1 MNSITWCRGSETRQK
16 GETMQADLIQ
26 DSIGQMCPMP
36 IVQLAKN
43 IRKMQPGQ
51 VLEIRADDE
60 GAHADIPA
68 WCEQTGN
75 EFLGEEDAGSYVK
88 YYVRKRA

>member
-1 MNSITWCRGSETRQK
+1 
-16 GETMQADLIQ
+16 MQADLIQ

>member
-1 MNSITWCRGSETRQK
+1 MDIK
-16 GETMQADLIQ
+16 ADVVQ

-36 IVQLAKN
+36 IAHLA
-43 IRKMQPGQ
+43 RKMRELNPGQ
-51 VLEIRADDE
+51 ILEIQADDE

-75 EFLGEEDAGSYVK
+75 EFLGEEEAGNFFK
-88 YYVRKRA
+88 YFIKKN

>member
-1 MNSITWCRGSETRQK
+1 MDI
-16 GETMQADLIQ
+16 QADMVQ

-36 IVQLAKN
+36 IAFMAKN
-43 IRKMQPGQ
+43 VKKLESGQ
-51 VLEIRADDE
+51 ILEIQADDE

-75 EFLGEEDAGSYVK
+75 EFIGEERINGYYRYLVK
-88 YYVRKRA
+88 KA

>member
-1 MNSITWCRGSETRQK
+1 MDIK
-16 GETMQADLIQ
+16 ADVVQ

-36 IVQLAKN
+36 IANLAKN
-43 IRKMQPGQ
+43 MRNMKAGQ
-51 VLEIRADDE
+51 ILEIQADDE

-75 EFLGEEDAGSYVK
+75 PFLGEEKTGDYFKYFVK
-88 YYVRKRA
+88 KGA

>member
-1 MNSITWCRGSETRQK
+1 MEI
-16 GETMQADLIQ
+16 QADMVQ

-36 IVQLAKN
+36 IAFMAKN
-43 IRKMQPGQ
+43 MKKLEAGQ
-51 VLEIRADDE
+51 MLEIHADDE

-75 EFLGEEDAGSYVK
+75 EFLGEEPADGYFR
-88 YYVRKRA
+88 YYVRKAE

>member
-1 MNSITWCRGSETRQK
+1 MEK
-16 GETMQADLIQ
+16 KVDVVQ

-36 IVQLAKN
+36 IANLAKN
-43 IRKMQPGQ
+43 IRNMKAGQ
-51 VLEIRADDE
+51 ILEIQADDE

-75 EFLGEEDAGSYVK
+75 PFLGEEKADSYFIYFVK
-88 YYVRKRA
+88 KGA

>member
-1 MNSITWCRGSETRQK
+1 VDIQVDK
-16 GETMQADLIQ
+16 VQ

-36 IVQLAKN
+36 IAFMAKN
-43 IRKMQPGQ
+43 MRTMETGQ

-60 GAHADIPA
+60 GAHSDIPA

-75 EFLGEEDAGSYVK
+75 EFLAEEDCGDYYK
-88 YYVRKRA
+88 YYVKKTV

>member
-1 MNSITWCRGSETRQK
+1 
-16 GETMQADLIQ
+16 
-26 DSIGQMCPMP
+26 MP